1 MRVLVSIFAALL
13 ILISLYQLSF
23 TWFVNRHEK
32 SMSEKAVQ
40 QTKRSFADFKLPTK
54 KALQKVLR
62 PRPITTTRTGSKNCS
77 TPQKTKRL
85 PGGDNP
91 TRRQKKVSCFW
102 ALTCKA
108 VST

>member
-54 KALQKVLR
+54 KSPAK
-62 PRPITTTRTGSKNCS
+62 SFE
-77 TPQKTKRL
+77 TP
-85 PGGDNP
+85 
-91 TRRQKKVSCFW
+91 
-102 ALTCKA
+102 A
-108 VST
+108 